1 MSAILLLNASFP
13 DVISAPYRM
22 ELKFVLDV
30 SQAGLY
36 LTLMAQITV
45 LRKIAIKKIV
55 FSYQEMEPVL
65 FVRLIITTQMGSVLK
80 VSFLI

>member
-1 MSAILLLNASFP
+1 M
-13 DVISAPYRM
+13 
-22 ELKFVLDV
+22 LDV